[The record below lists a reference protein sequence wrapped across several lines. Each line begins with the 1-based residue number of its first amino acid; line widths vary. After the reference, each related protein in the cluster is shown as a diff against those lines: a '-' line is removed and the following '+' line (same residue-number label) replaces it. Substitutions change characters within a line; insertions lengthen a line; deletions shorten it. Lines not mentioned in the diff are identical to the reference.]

1 MTADGGEAVCGAFLI
16 RSHDN
21 GTGAVSQGTSAQR
34 MQRHSQVRADISVA
48 DRLIE
53 AAEELYGRHG
63 LEGVSLRQLSIAA
76 GTGNNYAV
84 QYHFGGAA
92 GLIRA
97 ILEKRVPEIELK
109 MARLLAKTKAEGRLA
124 ETRSLVELLFGPLF
138 EHVNSRGERAHARF
152 ILALL
157 SSPEGA
163 QHFTGLLDQMP
174 IADHVFGLLHAAHP
188 DIPPPFLR
196 ERQRLIT
203 ILVLTSVFN
212 RHAPYN
218 EDEFDAALIDNAL
231 NMASAA
237 LTAPIGDAVRS
248 MLRRTGTKRSGR

>member
-1 MTADGGEAVCGAFLI
+1 M
-16 RSHDN
+16 
-21 GTGAVSQGTSAQR
+21 
-34 MQRHSQVRADISVA
+34 
-48 DRLIE
+48 E
-53 AAEELYGRHG
+53 AAEALYGRYG

-97 ILEKRVPEIELK
+97 ILMKRVPEIELR
-109 MARLLAKTKAEGRLA
+109 MARLLAKTKADGRLS
-124 ETRSLVELLFGPLF
+124 ETRALVELLFRPLF
-138 EHVNSRGERAHARF
+138 EHVNNRGERAHARF

-157 SSPEGA
+157 SSPAGA
-163 QHFTGLLDQMP
+163 QHFTGILNQMP
-174 IADHVFGLLHAAHP
+174 IADHVFDLLHVANP
-188 DIPPPFLR
+188 DIPPPFMR

-203 ILVLTSVFN
+203 IMVLNSVFN
-212 RHAPYN
+212 RHTPYD

-237 LTAPIGDAVRS
+237 LTAPVGDGVRS
-248 MLRRTGTKRSGR
+248 MLRRTGSKRGGR

>member
-1 MTADGGEAVCGAFLI
+1 MP
-16 RSHDN
+16 RS
-21 GTGAVSQGTSAQR
+21 
-34 MQRHSQVRADISVA
+34 SQVRSDISVA

-53 AAEELYGRHG
+53 AAEALYGRHG
-63 LEGVSLRQLSIAA
+63 LEGVSLRQLSTAA

-84 QYHFGGAA
+84 QYHFGDAA

-97 ILEKRVPEIELK
+97 ILVKRVPEIELK
-109 MARLLAKTKAEGRLA
+109 MARQLAKTKGEGRLG
-124 ETRSLVELLFGPLF
+124 ETRALVESLFRPLF

-157 SSPEGA
+157 SSPDGA
-163 QHFTGLLDQMP
+163 QHFTGLLNQMP
-174 IADHVFGLLHAAHP
+174 IADHVFALLHAANP

-218 EDEFDAALIDNAL
+218 EDEFDEALIDNAL

-237 LTAPIGDAVRS
+237 LTAPIGDGVRS
-248 MLRRTGTKRSGR
+248 MLRRTASKRGTR